1 MLSTRAVLA
10 LFYMLLF
17 GIVIVTS
24 APNRI
29 LMRFGKR
36 TIATP
41 ADFHAVLPSDYF
53 PLEELGLVL
62 IHYFVSPETQEGL
75 HY

>member
-36 TIATP
+36 TIR
-41 ADFHAVLPSDYF
+41 SDSSGQVEDRF
-53 PLEELGLVL
+53 GPE
-62 IHYFVSPETQEGL
+62 SPPHSDRQRKQVML
-75 HY
+75 KFRLS